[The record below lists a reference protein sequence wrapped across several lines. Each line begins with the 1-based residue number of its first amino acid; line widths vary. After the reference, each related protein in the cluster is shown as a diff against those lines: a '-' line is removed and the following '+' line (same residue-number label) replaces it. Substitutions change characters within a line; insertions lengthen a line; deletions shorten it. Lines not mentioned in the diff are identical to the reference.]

1 MRHHRVPL
9 LSSQLKNLAEVPKR
23 LQAHT
28 FFSASTTRV
37 RSGMTVIHIHTH
49 SMALQEA
56 VFIMAVFHTVKSFC
70 MRVCVSHSVQ
80 FRYLK
85 ERKNLRKEM
94 CEVQCKGGERWP
106 GGMTVSCN
114 TRLNT

>member
-1 MRHHRVPL
+1 MRHHGVPL
-9 LSSQLKNLAEVPKR
+9 LLLQLKNLAEVPKR
-23 LQAHT
+23 LQART

-37 RSGMTVIHIHTH
+37 RCGMTVTHIHSH

-56 VFIMAVFHTVKSFC
+56 VFIMAVFHTMNSFC
-70 MRVCVSHSVQ
+70 MHVCASHSVQ

-85 ERKNLRKEM
+85 ERKNLREEI

-106 GGMTVSCN
+106 GE
-114 TRLNT
+114 